1 MHTNSQAP
9 SPATTI
15 AERLSGGEP
24 YIITFGGQATPWRQ
38 ALADLVSLDQ
48 TLADDVVA
56 VDQAVSE
63 RLAPVATDLLT
74 VTPRGSRLLDDA
86 AAPVVAQ
93 HRTTADGADVSVP
106 GILMAQH
113 AVLASLPAAGID
125 TAAHAPVGAI
135 GHSQGVLG
143 VSLLDAVRA
152 SDREGVIQVHAIARL
167 IGAAATRTTR
177 RLDLGTVGESTPM
190 LSVRGVTRSVIVDS
204 LAALRAKNDARPDSP
219 KKHDNIP
226 L

>member
-1 MHTNSQAP
+1 MHTTSQAP

-38 ALADLVSLDQ
+38 TLADLVSLDQ
-48 TLADDVVA
+48 ALADDVVA
-56 VDQAVSE
+56 VDRAVSE

-86 AAPVVAQ
+86 AAPVVPQ

-113 AVLASLPAAGID
+113 TALASLPAAGID
-125 TAAHAPVGAI
+125 TVAHAPEI
-135 GHSQGVLG
+135 G
-143 VSLLDAVRA
+143 RA
-152 SDREGVIQVHAIARL
+152 HV
-167 IGAAATRTTR
+167 
-177 RLDLGTVGESTPM
+177 
-190 LSVRGVTRSVIVDS
+190 
-204 LAALRAKNDARPDSP
+204 
-219 KKHDNIP
+219 
-226 L
+226 